1 MKAGRRYKPKIKEKK
16 AVKRNIQNI
25 VDEDFYGPKNNT
37 CIFINDGAISLGV
50 RTIMPLNGSC
60 YIQTYYADPIYKGK
74 AR

>member
-60 YIQTYYADPIYKGK
+60 YLYTDILCGSYI
-74 AR
+74 